1 MTFKDYV
8 NEAVKKMS
16 DEKIDSYIAKEWN
29 GEAATYFYDAEA
41 VMEIAIALKQDD
53 VLVTKDKKF
62 FHIPEISDRRLN
74 NQIAKILL
82 KYDVKE
88 AMNESMSSEGK
99 KIADNSDG
107 SKFMKII
114 HKLLDDGAEIESYA
128 MGRWGMI
135 SKGVDA
141 SVTVCKRTPTGKVS
155 KRKCGATSFKN
166 GDAVILYDLGGNKFV
181 VKNDFNG
188 KFQG

>member
-29 GEAATYFYDAEA
+29 GEATTYFYDAEA

-53 VLVTKDKKF
+53 VLVTKDRKF

-82 KYDVKE
+82 KYNVKE
-88 AMNESMSSEGK
+88 AMNESALPEGK
-99 KIADNSDG
+99 KIADN
-107 SKFMKII
+107 
-114 HKLLDDGAEIESYA
+114 E
-128 MGRWGMI
+128 
-135 SKGVDA
+135 
-141 SVTVCKRTPTGKVS
+141 
-155 KRKCGATSFKN
+155 
-166 GDAVILYDLGGNKFV
+166 FV

-188 KFQG
+188 KFQD